1 MMCPKRIIARRET
14 FHPFDSLFNVDACCE
29 LRSFK
34 QAMVPPHSVAASETR
49 SSQRVHKSFGR
60 LAAQVC

>member
-1 MMCPKRIIARRET
+1 LRKKLRKYET
-14 FHPFDSLFNVDACCE
+14 LRHFVSLPNVDACCG

-49 SSQRVHKSFGR
+49 SSQRVH
-60 LAAQVC
+60 AA